1 VRAQEFC
8 AFLLTLTYIDVAYS
22 SLSLFFAQERMKTA
36 GILSKGSVVT
46 HSELGSADI
55 LARISRVRFDQYLHQ
70 SDMENIK
77 VESPGECSPL
87 LASDRSAHGAVG

>member
-1 VRAQEFC
+1 MDTYRMRVTLRRFADGSRAWQAKIC
-8 AFLLTLTYIDVAYS
+8 QRSGLT
-22 SLSLFFAQERMKTA
+22 
-36 GILSKGSVVT
+36 VT

-87 LASDRSAHGAVG
+87 LASDRNAHGAVG